1 MRLAIS
7 TVSILEHDGTSCAVW
22 GQLKK
27 VFLCIVSTLLL
38 KGVDAAPTFGKPG
51 KCISSIKKWPEEA
64 YHLKAVGV
72 FGAPLAK
79 AIGAAGTKD
88 VAMVLVSFTDKAMLA
103 GDITTFNAYATAF
116 KNYYTEASYG
126 LITLNI
132 TFITRNVGNTATV
145 ASADLT
151 GEKFAINLPQ
161 NEAFYGND
169 DNAVPSPLVKD
180 AVVAANALAGV
191 DVIKGTGAG
200 EFDAVMVVHSGLGE
214 EVNGVATDVFS
225 AYTEGGDHGGG
236 FTEGMRVPIKE
247 RNAVTPVGVICHEF
261 GHQLG
266 LPDLYSAGEG
276 GDGTTRVGA
285 WSVMDQGVYLP
296 NPAADGNAIG
306 NVPAHFDVWSRL
318 QLGWTSPT
326 VQNVSPFAI
335 SLRPAETNANDAIR
349 IPIQTS
355 LDSNKE
361 FFLIEYRLRGNGA
374 AGRVFDRY
382 IPNDGLLIWHIDDTV
397 GEVSQNNI
405 NQNKSH
411 KRVDVEE
418 ADSTDPSTSAD
429 AGDPFPGTTGNRAFK
444 APQSNAYNGKSSG
457 VTVLNIS
464 AAGGATM
471 TADLF
476 VSDFGNLQVVSPRNF
491 PNPFKPSESPNTTI
505 VFTLTE
511 PADDAE
517 VHLYSLSGNLIRT
530 LGNNDLTVTRVADNT
545 VVYKAAWDGKDSDGK
560 EAASG
565 VYLFRVRAKVTRSA
579 NQTLTKSG
587 VGKLAIIR

>member
-1 MRLAIS
+1 MCLA
-7 TVSILEHDGTSCAVW
+7 AVLF
-22 GQLKK
+22 LKR
-27 VFLCIVSTLLL
+27 
-38 KGVDAAPTFGKPG
+38 VDAAPPFGKSG

-64 YHLKAVGV
+64 SHLKAVGV
-72 FGAPLAK
+72 YGAPLAK
-79 AIGAAGTKD
+79 AIGAAGIKD
-88 VAMVLVSFTDKAMLA
+88 VAMVIVRFPDDVDGIPASELTN
-103 GDITTFNAYATAF
+103 FNNFATAF

-132 TFITRNVGNTATV
+132 TFITKDAGNAV
-145 ASADLT
+145 IVSSAVLT
-151 GEKFAINLPQ
+151 GEKFAIALPQ
-161 NEAFYGND
+161 NEAFYGNQ
-169 DNAVPSPLVKD
+169 DNAVPSPLIKD
-180 AVVAANALAGV
+180 AVVAANALAGA

-200 EFDAVMVVHSGLGE
+200 QFDAVMVVHSGFGE
-214 EVNGVATDVFS
+214 EVNGAATDVFS

-247 RNAVTPVGVICHEF
+247 RIGIVPTGVICHEF

-276 GDGTTRVGA
+276 GDGTTRLGI
-285 WSVMDQGVYLP
+285 WSLMDQGVFLP
-296 NPAADGNAIG
+296 NPAQGGNPIG
-306 NVPAHFDVWSRL
+306 SNPSHFDAWSRL
-318 QLGWTSPT
+318 QLGWTNPT
-326 VQNVSPFAI
+326 LQNTSPFAI
-335 SLRPAETNANDAIR
+335 SLRPAETNRNDAIR
-349 IPIQTS
+349 IPIQS
-355 LDSNKE
+355 ALDSNKE
-361 FFLIEYRLRGNGA
+361 FFLIEYRLRGNGT
-374 AGRVFDRY
+374 AGRIFDRY
-382 IPNDGLLIWHIDDTV
+382 IPNDGLLIWHIDDTI
-397 GEVSQNNI
+397 GDISQNNI
-405 NQNKSH
+405 NQNKNH

-418 ADSTDPSTSAD
+418 ADTTDPSSLSGAD
-429 AGDPFPGTTGNRAFK
+429 AGDPYPGTTGNRAFK
-444 APQSNAYNGKSSG
+444 SPKSNAYNGKSSG

-464 AAGGATM
+464 EAGGTIM

-476 VSDFGNLQVVSPRNF
+476 VSDFGSLQVMTPRNF

-517 VHLYSLSGNLIRT
+517 VHLYTLSGNLIRT